1 MFHIRVHGMCT
12 IRISCAT
19 CHITVLDIRNTCLQ
33 AVLSKLTHAHTQNV
47 HYELIWVTRTV
58 LAHSIAMG
66 GFVIQNQTHP
76 LGIRGRNVAH
86 CARIVIALKLLSSYG
101 CEYVY
106 ICVCTPIVV
115 WMYLCMHSLSSK
127 VILPY
132 ICVIWFSNS
141 VKTLF
146 MHFHLLFVNG
156 CAWEYMNMYHFL
168 NRVHTQ
174 HLHGN

>member
-58 LAHSIAMG
+58 LAHSIPMG

-86 CARIVIALKLLSSYG
+86 CARIVIALKLLSSYE

-106 ICVCTPIVV
+106 IHMCVYPNSCLNVS
-115 WMYLCMHSLSSK
+115 MHAFTVFQGNIAL
-127 VILPY
+127 
-132 ICVIWFSNS
+132 
-141 VKTLF
+141 
-146 MHFHLLFVNG
+146 HL
-156 CAWEYMNMYHFL
+156 
-168 NRVHTQ
+168 R
-174 HLHGN
+174 HLIQQ